1 MANNVLIGLL
11 SYRGEYHPKMKDSL
25 TRLIRR
31 SSKEGIGLATTEK
44 HGALIAQSRND
55 IAKLAIENKCS
66 HLLFIDSDMTFDDD
80 ALIRLL
86 RFDRDIISGMA
97 VARCEPFNPVAKI
110 KDKDGNWK
118 VAEGLEEGRF
128 RSDLDGVGCAF
139 LLIKTK
145 VFEDLK
151 APYFAFPPLCQTMQ
165 LQAAQKAIESCDSAC
180 NPIYGDHCESGDP
193 ELQARLEVEGAL
205 DVYRAEM
212 ALIGDGG
219 DVIGEDYYFCQKAKE
234 AGFDICLDASLI
246 VGHIGEH
253 VYTMT
258 DYFNYKEERES
269 REAEKV
275 VNSHQK
281 AVVH

>member
-11 SYRGEYHPKMKDSL
+11 SYKGEYHPKMKDSL

-55 IAKLAIENKCS
+55 IAKLAVENKCS

-165 LQAAQKAIESCDSAC
+165 LQAAQKAIGDCRGARTTDVESVLAD
-180 NPIYGDHCESGDP
+180 YDE
-193 ELQARLEVEGAL
+193 
-205 DVYRAEM
+205 EM
-212 ALIGDGG
+212 SRIGDGG